1 MAGVQKKWGRNQWD
15 SKSGK
20 GKSDGKAEGKGDG
33 KGDGKVAKA
42 ERKMPTPLSNGVRI
56 DKTIR
61 YTGKVMDYRKFN
73 GYGWISLNEKGV
85 MPGDRV
91 FVHFKS
97 IESEDRFPTLQR
109 DMDVEFSLHPYT
121 SQKTPG
127 KTYVRAKKVTF
138 PGGEKINV
146 QDATDAEKKEFVGDQ
161 RSRYPGIL
169 KFYSQANGFGY
180 VKVDDDST
188 LQERGVP
195 KELRVE
201 MAEVNAGGGQPITIR
216 NEIPVEFGIWK
227 TPKGTYKA
235 YNMTLPG
242 GNPVTQEAV
251 ENRAVTG
258 PEVYQGTIE
267 VNLWKQGYGF
277 IKIDT
282 STSALPDNIKAK
294 LEEMQAATRAKGKS
308 TGENLLYFRNP
319 DIRRGLWLKKGQS
332 VQFQVYTDDK
342 GAGAMDIH

>member
-1 MAGVQKKWGRNQWD
+1 MACTQKKWGRNQWD
-15 SKSGK
+15 SKGGK
-20 GKSDGKAEGKGDG
+20 GRNDGKAEGKSDG
-33 KGDGKVAKA
+33 KGDGRGGKA
-42 ERKMPTPLSNGVRI
+42 EKKMPTPLSDGVRI
-56 DKTIR
+56 DKNIR
-61 YTGKVMDYRKFN
+61 YRGKVIDYRKFN
-73 GYGWISLNEKGV
+73 GYGWISFDEKGV

-97 IESEDRFPTLQR
+97 IESDDRFPTLQR

-138 PGGEKINV
+138 PAGGKINV
-146 QDATDAEKKEFVGDQ
+146 QDATDAEKKEFVGGQ
-161 RSRYPGIL
+161 TLRYQGTL
-169 KFYSQANGFGY
+169 KFYSQVNGFGY
-180 VKVDDDST
+180 VKVSDDNALQDS
-188 LQERGVP
+188 GIP

-201 MAEVNAGGGQPITIR
+201 MAEVNAGGLQPITIR

-242 GNPVTQEAV
+242 GEKVTQEAV
-251 ENRAVTG
+251 EHRASTG
-258 PEVYQGTIE
+258 PQVYRGTIE

-277 IKIDT
+277 IKFDPNT
-282 STSALPDNIKAK
+282 DLPPNIKAK

-332 VQFQVYTDDK
+332 VEFQVYIDDK